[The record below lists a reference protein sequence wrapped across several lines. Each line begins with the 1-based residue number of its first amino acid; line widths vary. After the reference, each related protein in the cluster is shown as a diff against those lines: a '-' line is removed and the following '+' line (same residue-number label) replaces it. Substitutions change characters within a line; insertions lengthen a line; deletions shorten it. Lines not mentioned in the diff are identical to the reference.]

1 MTTPTTPTT
10 PVSEEDLIARARALV
25 PKLAERA
32 ERCERERRIPEESI
46 RELKQAGLFHVLS
59 PKAYGGLEVDLS
71 VYVQIA
77 IELGRGCASTAWVFQ
92 NNAMHQLILGLFPE
106 QTQNELWATGDAA
119 LDGRIA
125 STGWSPKRGG
135 ARPVDGGYLLDG
147 HWELASGSLNCE
159 LDVILAPVERDG
171 AGPVPEMRLF
181 LLDRAAGEY
190 EIVDTWHAMGLKG
203 TASNDI
209 VVRETFVAEHRTLA
223 WADANRTPED
233 GVKLQGHCVHDSTWY
248 RVPVWDWI
256 GWTITPALLGA
267 AYSALDSSVARLET
281 RTNMLGERLAQT
293 QSVQL
298 RLADVAA
305 RLDAVES
312 MLLRDIA
319 QTAEAYH
326 SGKPPSVLQRATWRR
341 NQAFGARLL
350 LEAVESLLYRG
361 GAHALYDG
369 DPVQRAYRDVG
380 AGVTHI
386 ATDWDIWGRVYGQ
399 ALLGLDIGTP
409 NFGFFP
415 ADVVRSR

>member
-1 MTTPTTPTT
+1 MKTTS
-10 PVSEEDLIARARALV
+10 VGEEELIARARALV

-32 ERCERERRIPEESI
+32 ERCERERRIPAESI
-46 RELKQAGLFHVLS
+46 DELKQAGLFHILL
-59 PKAYGGLEVDLS
+59 PKAYGGFELDFS
-71 VYVQIA
+71 VFVKVA
-77 IELGRGCASTAWVFQ
+77 IELGRGCASTAWVYQ

-106 QTQNELWATGDAA
+106 QTQNELWANGDPT

-125 STGWSPKRGG
+125 STGWSPKRGA
-135 ARPVDGGYLLDG
+135 ARPVDGGYVLDG
-147 HWELASGSLNCE
+147 HWELASGSWNCD
-159 LDVILAPVERDG
+159 LDLILAPVERE
-171 AGPVPEMRLF
+171 AASPTPEMRLF

-209 VVRETFVAEHRTLA
+209 VVAETFVAEQRTLA

-233 GVKLQGHCVHDSTWY
+233 GVKLQGHCLHDSTWY
-248 RVPVWDWI
+248 RVPVWDWM

-267 AYSALDSSVARLET
+267 ACSALDSSVARLET
-281 RTNMLGERLAQT
+281 RTNMLGEKLADT

-312 MLLRDIA
+312 MLLRDVS

-326 SGKPPSVLQRATWRR
+326 TGKPPSVLARATWRR
-341 NQAFGARLL
+341 NQSFGARLL

-361 GAHALYDG
+361 GAHGLRDG
-369 DPVQRAYRDVG
+369 DPVQRAYRDIG

-386 ATDWDIWGRVYGQ
+386 GMDWDIWGRVYGR
-399 ALLGLDIGTP
+399 ALLGLDIATP

-415 ADVVRSR
+415 ASVVRSR

>member
-1 MTTPTTPTT
+1 MTT
-10 PVSEEDLIARARALV
+10 PVSEEELIARARALV

-46 RELKQAGLFHVLS
+46 RELKQAGLFQILL
-59 PKAYGGLEVDLS
+59 PKAYGGYELDLS
-71 VYVQIA
+71 TYVKVA

-106 QTQNELWATGDAA
+106 QTQNELWATGDPV
-119 LDGRIA
+119 LDARIA
-125 STGWSPKRGG
+125 STGWSPKRGA
-135 ARPVDGGYLLDG
+135 ARPVDGGYVLDG
-147 HWELASGSLNCE
+147 HWELASGSWNCD

-171 AGPVPEMRLF
+171 AGPAPEMRLF

-209 VVRETFVAEHRTLA
+209 VVRETFVAEQRTLA

-233 GVKLQGHCVHDSTWY
+233 GVKLQGHCVHDSVWY

-267 AYSALDSSVARLET
+267 AYSAFDSSVARLET
-281 RTNMLGERLAQT
+281 RTNMLGERLAES

-305 RLDAVES
+305 RLDVVES
-312 MLLRDIA
+312 MLLRDVA
-319 QTAEAYH
+319 QTAEAYQ
-326 SGKPPSVLQRATWRR
+326 SGKPPSVLERAAWRR

-361 GAHALYDG
+361 GAHALYDS

-399 ALLGLDIGTP
+399 ALLGLDIATP

-415 ADVVRSR
+415 TDVVRSR